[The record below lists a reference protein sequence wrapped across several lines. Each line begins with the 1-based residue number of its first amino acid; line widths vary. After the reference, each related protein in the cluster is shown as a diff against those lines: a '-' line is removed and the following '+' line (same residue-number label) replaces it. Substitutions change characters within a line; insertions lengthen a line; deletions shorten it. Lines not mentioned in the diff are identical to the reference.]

1 MVYFG
6 FYAIVS
12 CSIYINNNAILI
24 PGKSIPT
31 RGVSIEGKYDD
42 VMLFSNL
49 FDFNFISIKSLYVIL
64 I

>member
-1 MVYFG
+1 MVYFV

-24 PGKSIPT
+24 PGKSIPI

-42 VMLFSNL
+42 VMFFSNL
-49 FDFNFISIKSLYVIL
+49 FYFNVISIEPLYVIL
-64 I
+64 R